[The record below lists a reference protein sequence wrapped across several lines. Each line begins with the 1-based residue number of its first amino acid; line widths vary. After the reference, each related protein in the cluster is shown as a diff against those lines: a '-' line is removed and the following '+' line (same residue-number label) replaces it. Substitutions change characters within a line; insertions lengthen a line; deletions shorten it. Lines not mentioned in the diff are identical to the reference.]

1 MAEQTLT
8 AAELEGERELSRLI
22 ESGELASTTPKLNES
37 LTDEDDNPKPADAP
51 KPDDSPAAA
60 PEKPADA
67 PAAEPKPADAEPE
80 PEAGTA
86 HPDTA
91 AIEAQLAAEQQALL
105 TATQQ
110 RIALEDA
117 QKQLAT
123 KYSEINPALDE
134 LADKLDNGE
143 LTQGQYDK
151 QSRALEQERAELER
165 QYNANTGKLND
176 IMVVEQEASGKIQSL
191 EAAKDPL
198 TITVN
203 TFLSQPVNAIYKD
216 DTAARALGSLFQTL
230 KTLPRMAGKTDAEL
244 LALADKQYRT
254 LNDIEQP
261 AAAPAQPTK
270 PAPARETPEQKAA
283 RLANTVPTGISGM
296 PPVVTNTGGN
306 EYTDL
311 ASKSGPEIEAAFAKM
326 TAEQQEAFLLSMK

>member
-1 MAEQTLT
+1 MTEQTLT

-22 ESGELASTTPKLNES
+22 ESGELASTT
-37 LTDEDDNPKPADAP
+37 P

-230 KTLPRMAGKTDAEL
+230 KTLPKMAEKTDAEL

-261 AAAPAQPTK
+261 AAPAQPAK
-270 PAPARETPEQKAA
+270 QAMARETPEQKAA

>member
-1 MAEQTLT
+1 MTEQTLT

-22 ESGELASTTPKLNES
+22 ESGELASTT
-37 LTDEDDNPKPADAP
+37 P

-110 RIALEDA
+110 RIAMEDA
-117 QKQLAT
+117 QKQLAA

-230 KTLPRMAGKTDAEL
+230 KTLPKMAEKTDAEL

-261 AAAPAQPTK
+261 AAPAQPAK
-270 PAPARETPEQKAA
+270 QAMARETPEQKAA